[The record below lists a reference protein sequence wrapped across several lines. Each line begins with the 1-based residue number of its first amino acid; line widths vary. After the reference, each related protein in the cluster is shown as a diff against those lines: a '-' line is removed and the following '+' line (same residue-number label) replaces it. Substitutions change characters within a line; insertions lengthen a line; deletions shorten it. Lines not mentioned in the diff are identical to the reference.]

1 MNSNLENKGDDK
13 LGKIAHFSDSYSQ
26 QGPSSCSKTF
36 FFKTPMINDHFTYHY
51 RIFSKKCF

>member
-1 MNSNLENKGDDK
+1 MNSNLENKGEDK

-36 FFKTPMINDHFTYHY
+36 FFQNFYDQ
-51 RIFSKKCF
+51 